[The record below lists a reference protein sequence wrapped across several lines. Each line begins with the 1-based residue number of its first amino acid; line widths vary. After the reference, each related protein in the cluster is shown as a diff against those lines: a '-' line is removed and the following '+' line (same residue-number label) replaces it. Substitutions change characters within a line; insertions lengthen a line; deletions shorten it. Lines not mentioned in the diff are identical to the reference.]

1 MLANFYTKDKVEEK
15 HRASI
20 GDFSYGCPTI
30 LDWNEGASLKI
41 GKFCS
46 IADNV
51 TIFLGGEHRTDWIT
65 TYPFS
70 ALNTEWPTASHIPGH
85 PKTKGD
91 VIIGN
96 DVWIGRDAVIMSGV
110 LIGDGAVIGA
120 RAVVT
125 KNVEPYSVV
134 AGNPARIIKKR
145 FSDDVISKLLKLSW
159 WNWSE
164 SKIAKK
170 MPMLLSAPLNL

>member
-1 MLANFYTKDKVEEK
+1 MLSNFYTKDKVEEK
-15 HRASI
+15 YRDSI
-20 GDFSYGCPTI
+20 GDFTYGCPTI
-30 LDWNEGASLKI
+30 LDWHEGASLTI

-70 ALNTEWPTASHIPGH
+70 ALVEEWPAASHIQGH

-110 LIGDGAVIGA
+110 SIGDGAVNGA
-120 RAVVT
+120 RAVVI
-125 KNVEPYSVV
+125 KHVDPYSIV
-134 AGNPARIIKKR
+134 AGNPARHIKNR
-145 FSDDVISKLLKLSW
+145 FSDDVIKKLLELKW

-164 SKIAKK
+164 AQIVKK
-170 MPMLLSAPLNL
+170 LPMLLSAPNNL